1 MTNKNP
7 VSLVRDDHRNA
18 VIDVGGKPCRGVLE
32 VSFRD
37 SFRLWGKNM
46 SVDLVA
52 VDGGYVIRACFG
64 SNRESGVFIMAEHSQ
79 QMRVFKKADSALA
92 VCRRLGLPVVSVQL

>member
-1 MTNKNP
+1 
-7 VSLVRDDHRNA
+7 
-18 VIDVGGKPCRGVLE
+18 
-32 VSFRD
+32 
-37 SFRLWGKNM
+37 M

-52 VDGGYVIRACFG
+52 VEGGYVIRASFG
-64 SNRESGVFIMAEHSQ
+64 HSRESGVFIMAEHSQ